1 MFITPHT
8 SVAIWIST
16 RVGDP
21 LLAFVFGVVSHFI
34 LDIIP
39 HGDDNIADHKKEKK
53 EKLIYLMR
61 IAFVDVFLACLLLYF
76 FISSGSP
83 VDYWVLFGAV
93 LGAWLP
99 DFAWI
104 TIEMLK
110 LHTLYWYVFYHG
122 KLHNFFNWQYSPVYG
137 VPFQI
142 FFTLLMLRFSL

>member
-16 RVGDP
+16 RIGDP
-21 LLAFVFGVVSHFI
+21 LWAFFFGVISHFI

-39 HGDDNIADHKKEKK
+39 HGDDNIADHKKDKK
-53 EKLIYLMR
+53 EKLLYLMR
-61 IAFVDVFLACLLLYF
+61 IAFADVFLASLLLYF
-76 FISSGSP
+76 FISNGP
-83 VDYWVLFGAV
+83 AVDYWVLFGAV

-99 DFAWI
+99 DMAWI
-104 TIEMLK
+104 TIEMFR
-110 LHTLYWYVFYHG
+110 LHTLYWYVVLHS

-142 FFTLLMLRFSL
+142 FFTLLMLRFSF